1 MLRVAK
7 AILVKSIHLNVS
19 AFFVHKFK
27 GVNSMHIKELL
38 NESLIDKQVVFDKC
52 LIVSVKLPNGFIIVE
67 SSACVNP
74 KDFDIEIGTN
84 ICMKRIED
92 KLWELEGYK
101 LHDKK

>member
-1 MLRVAK
+1 
-7 AILVKSIHLNVS
+7 
-19 AFFVHKFK
+19 
-27 GVNSMHIKELL
+27 MHIKELL

-67 SSACVNP
+67 SSACINP
-74 KDFDIEIGTN
+74 KDFDIEIGIN